1 MFGNDLFE
9 HYVGQL
15 AVASMVSFMMLPEG
29 EQIDTK
35 VLQEKM
41 KEIQKEREE
50 KLAQILKDRLNR
62 YIKGDKGLYN
72 KLNLRFNGS
81 IVQLMESICFRQV
94 ATDMRDKQ

>member
-1 MFGNDLFE
+1 MMFGSDLFE

-15 AVASMVSFMMLPEG
+15 AVASMVSFVMFPEG
-29 EQIDTK
+29 EQINTR

-41 KEIQKEREE
+41 NAIQKEREE
-50 KLAQILKDRLNR
+50 KLAYILKDRLNR

-81 IVQLMESICFRQV
+81 TV
-94 ATDMRDKQ
+94 